1 MNIDEY
7 KQLVAKLNQLSK
19 AYYEENDAT
28 YPDEVYD
35 REYRSLLEFEK
46 LNPTLIAL
54 DSPTQRIG
62 FFTNTPFAKVK
73 HRLKMQSLDNAFTP
87 AELSEWV
94 VKNPHLQYICVEPKC
109 DGLAL
114 DLYYDN
120 GVLKQALTRGD
131 GTIGEDVT
139 ANVLMISNVPTRMKD
154 RYSGNVRGEV
164 LIPKWAFE
172 IINEERIEAGEE
184 PFANPRNAAAGA
196 LRQTDPEECRKRRCE
211 FIAYTL
217 LPTGNIPNPE
227 FYEGQIIRMK
237 WLRDQGFATVPSL
250 EMFRFQFKPEID
262 TSNIDPTNYDAMPE
276 MWKEHIEGLLT
287 RLEMHR
293 HESPYEIDGLV
304 FKIVDTR
311 LHTRTDAKTPKW
323 AIAYK
328 FPAEERQV
336 ELLDVVWQVGRT
348 GMQTPVAVITPTYLG
363 GVVIENITLHNPDFI
378 KRNNI
383 TLPGLLTIIR
393 SGDVIPKVVSAEPQ
407 GKPIL
412 IPTECGCCKTPLQ
425 WTETQKQ
432 IFCPNPS
439 CETKLV
445 LFWENFASRLA
456 MNIIGLSV
464 ETIKELVAADYLT
477 HRLDSMFMLYGFTES
492 IKEWE
497 GWSDVSTMN
506 LVNAID
512 KAKTTDKQRV
522 ITALGIEGIGA
533 SNSKLIARTFKTLA
547 ELPDVTAEQISAIR
561 GLGDVIADSWVQF
574 WGVDSHRESYLEMLK
589 LLNVVDDG
597 VLQEVK
603 GKYAMTGKMPE
614 ISRTDLERVL
624 NSKGYD
630 LTNTISADLKGL
642 FVGDKPSSKLAKAQK
657 LGIPLLAFEDLDK
670 I

>member
-1 MNIDEY
+1 MTLAEY
-7 KQLVAKLNQLSK
+7 QALVVKLNQLSK
-19 AYYEENDAT
+19 AYYEDNDSS
-28 YPDEVYD
+28 YPDEMYD
-35 REYRSLLEFEK
+35 REYRQLIEFEK
-46 LNPTLIAL
+46 ANPLQIL
-54 DSPTQRIG
+54 VISPTQRVG
-62 FFTNTPFAKVK
+62 FFQNTSFAKVK

-94 VKNPHLQYICVEPKC
+94 VKNPHQQFICVEPKC

-120 GVLKQALTRGD
+120 GILKQALTRGD

-154 RYSGNVRGEV
+154 RYSGNIRGEV

-227 FYEGQIIRMK
+227 FYEGQIVRMK

-287 RLEMHR
+287 RLEIHR
-293 HESPYEIDGLV
+293 RESPYEIDGLV

-328 FPAEERQV
+328 FPAEEKQV
-336 ELLDVVWQVGRT
+336 PLLDVVWQVGRT
-348 GMQTPVAVITPTYLG
+348 GMQTPVAVIEPTHLG

-383 TLPGLLTIIR
+383 TIPGVLTIIR
-393 SGDVIPKVVSAEPQ
+393 SGDVIPKVVGSEPV
-407 GKPIL
+407 GRAVPI
-412 IPTECGCCKTPLQ
+412 PVRCACCDAVLN
-425 WTETQKQ
+425 WTTTYKQ
-432 IFCPNPS
+432 IYCPNPK
-439 CETKLV
+439 CEDKLV

-456 MNIIGLSV
+456 MNVIGLSV
-464 ETIKELVAADYLT
+464 ETIKELVKADYLT
-477 HRLDSMFMLYGFTES
+477 QRIDSIFVLYGLKDN
-492 IKEWE
+492 IKEWD

-506 LVNAID
+506 LINAIE
-512 KAKTTDKQRV
+512 KSKTTDKQRV

-561 GLGDVIADSWVQF
+561 GMGGVVADSWVQF
-574 WGVDSHRESYLEMLK
+574 WSDVSNRESYLEMLK
-589 LLNVVDDG
+589 LLNVIDDG

-614 ISRTDLERVL
+614 ISRKDLERVL

-630 LTNTISADLKGL
+630 LTNTISVDLKGL